1 MKQYVLILVT
11 LLTVALRAETLVV
24 EDFNYALGSDLT
36 DSLWFTQWGEASGIT
51 VTNGLTFS
59 GREGSEVGGA
69 AMIDVKSSSSQA
81 HLAFEPVLSGD
92 IYAAFLFEPAAN
104 WKDGYF
110 FSFRDSLMNDY
121 STFNFNGRIFIGEE
135 YNLGLTFADNQKKVM
150 SSYTLDAD
158 SVYLL
163 VLRYQIVPGANN
175 DSVSLYAFS
184 SMNAVPESMEE
195 AIPVVAPLADGAKPD
210 IDPAR
215 VMLRGFDADG
225 LLLVDGIRIATTWT
239 EAIAKS
245 ELPEPPVEDALD
257 EVITPASKT
266 VKLLDN
272 GHVLIKRGAQLYNI
286 LGRTTR

>member
-11 LLTVALRAETLVV
+11 LLAVALRAETVVV

-36 DSLWFTQWGEASGIT
+36 DSLWFTQRGEASGIT

-81 HLAFEPVLSGD
+81 HLAFEPVSSGD
-92 IYAAFLFEPAAN
+92 IYAAFLFEPVAN

-110 FSFRDSLMNDY
+110 FSFRDSLMND
-121 STFNFNGRIFIGEE
+121 FNFNGRIFIGEE

-163 VLRYQIVPGANN
+163 VLRYQIVPGPNN

-195 AIPVVAPLADGAKPD
+195 ATPIVAPIADGAKPD
-210 IDPAR
+210 IEPAR

-225 LLLVDGIRIATTWT
+225 LLLVDGIRVATTWT

-257 EVITPASKT
+257 EVITPAFKT
-266 VKLLDN
+266 VKLLEN
-272 GHVLIKRGAQLYNI
+272 GHVFIKRGAQLYDI